1 MVNLN
6 IFHRNPKQM
15 TELEQSITNG
25 VTQVVA
31 GKQSSDEEQRRNL
44 AEDYMLLKDPKVDN
58 LLFGMSR
65 YSWVDSNGDCGE
77 KGTEYSGVY
86 PKNVAIA
93 VSHSS
98 LIRSG
103 WISEKQ
109 SRIMVLENESLY
121 LRRTMLMTEEE
132 YEEGG
137 ELLMDALNKVDD
149 ANVLCSINGR
159 LGKLVKSRPHN
170 IDVNVGTTPSG
181 KGGNIQ

>member
-1 MVNLN
+1 
-6 IFHRNPKQM
+6 M

-31 GKQSSDEEQRRNL
+31 GKQSSDEEQRRTL
-44 AEDYMLLKDPKVDN
+44 AEDYMLLKDPKVEN
-58 LLFGMSR
+58 LLYGMSK
-65 YSWVDSNGDCGE
+65 YQWCDTEGSLGPANQVYE
-77 KGTEYSGVY
+77 GTL
-86 PKNVAIA
+86 PKNVAIS
-93 VSHSS
+93 VSQST
-98 LIRSG
+98 LIRSA

-109 SRIMVLENESLY
+109 SQIMVLENESFY
-121 LRRTMLMTEEE
+121 LTRTMLMTEEE

-149 ANVLCSINGR
+149 INVLCAINGR

-170 IDVNVGTTPSG
+170 IDVNVGTTPQG

>member
-1 MVNLN
+1 MVSL
-6 IFHRNPKQM
+6 FGRSKVDPQS
-15 TELEQSITNG
+15 ELKQSIANG

-31 GKQSSDEEQRRNL
+31 GKQTGDEEQRRNL

-58 LLFGMSR
+58 LLFGMSS
-65 YSWVDSNGDCGE
+65 YKYVDNEGLMGD
-77 KGTEYSGVY
+77 KGNEYVGAI

-109 SRIMVLENESLY
+109 ARIMVLQNESLY

-137 ELLMDALNKVDD
+137 ELLMDSLRKLDD
-149 ANVLCSINGR
+149 VNVLCSINGR

-170 IDVNVGTTPSG
+170 IDVNVGTTPQG